1 MENDK
6 LINAI
11 ILKVNGDIQLSKVKI
26 NEVLED
32 YELYCPI
39 SKYKISIGV
48 IPLEEIDRETP
59 INILASKIYNSI
71 IRGESIIISD
81 DPEEI
86 PEYYEKLL
94 NKDYY
99 NELFKYD
106 YYSENENENE
116 YHSEN

>member
-1 MENDK
+1 MNSKMENDK

-11 ILKVNGDIQLSKVKI
+11 ILKVNGDIQLRKVNI
-26 NEVLED
+26 NKVLED
-32 YELYCPI
+32 YELYSPI

-48 IPLEEIDRETP
+48 LPLKEIDIIPP

-86 PEYYEKLL
+86 PEYYEILL
-94 NKDYY
+94 NKENY
-99 NELFKYD
+99 NE
-106 YYSENENENE
+106 
-116 YHSEN
+116 

>member
-1 MENDK
+1 MENNK

-11 ILKVNGDIQLSKVKI
+11 ILKVNGDIELRKVDI

-39 SKYKISIGV
+39 SIYKISIGV
-48 IPLEEIDRETP
+48 IPLEEIDIVPP

-116 YHSEN
+116 YHS